1 MIYYISIVLM
11 IPILKVLDVYSYLD
25 IHFVHYLSTRKR
37 GKKMMLQCR
46 EDVLAFTKQL
56 VNIES
61 IVNTDGEKVI
71 AHSLY
76 TLISSFPYFT
86 NHSSNI
92 MISQTLGDD
101 YERYNVMAF
110 VKGTK
115 GKSNRTVILMGHMDT
130 VGVDDFNQLKE
141 HACFPDELMEALQR
155 EDLPPSAKDHLN
167 SGDWLFGRGVL
178 DMKSGVASHLYL
190 LKYYSEHPEELDGN
204 IVFLAECDEEDSSHG
219 VLSALKIFK
228 NWKEDHGFDYVAAIN
243 ADFVSP
249 RYVGDENRYIY
260 KGTVGKLL
268 PSFFITGAETHVGSC
283 FEGLDPN
290 FIAAELTKQINY
302 NPELCN
308 EAFGETTVPPV
319 SLKQTDLKPSYTVQ
333 TALSAYVYYNFFIH
347 SWSPKDVLTKLKEQA
362 FIAFQ
367 NALSSY
373 DERYQ
378 QYSAISGEPY
388 MSLQWEPR
396 VMTYEE
402 MEQLLIQEN
411 GDIFLMQMSQFKE
424 ILVLDA
430 SLDTRMYAA
439 RVVEEAWKW
448 MKDKNPAIILFYSS
462 LYSPRI
468 ELTGKTNTELALIEA
483 LDDAVEEMQPH
494 YPNPIVTRNFFPYI
508 SDMSFV
514 ALSDD
519 EEGITAVS
527 KNNPGWGTK
536 HYVDYQDIRDLN
548 VPVINIGPYGIDA
561 HKKLERM
568 EMTYSLEVVPNLTN
582 TVIQK
587 LLK

>member
-1 MIYYISIVLM
+1 
-11 IPILKVLDVYSYLD
+11 
-25 IHFVHYLSTRKR
+25 
-37 GKKMMLQCR
+37 MLESR
-46 EDVLAFTKQL
+46 EAVLALTTQL
-56 VNIES
+56 VNVES
-61 IVNTDGEKVI
+61 IVNTAGEKAI
-71 AHSLY
+71 ANSLY
-76 TLISSFPYFT
+76 KIIADLPYFSKNT
-86 NHSSNI
+86 SYL
-92 MISQTLGDD
+92 TLEKTINDIH
-101 YERYNVMAF
+101 ERYNVLAF

-115 GKSNRTVILMGHMDT
+115 GTSNRTVILMGHIDT
-130 VGVDDFNQLKE
+130 VGIDDFNQLKDR
-141 HACFPDELMEALQR
+141 ACFPDQLMEALKK
-155 EDLPPSAKDHLN
+155 EELPVSAKEHLE

-190 LKYYSEHPEELDGN
+190 LQYYSEHPEELDGN
-204 IVFLAECDEEDSSHG
+204 LVLLAECDEEDSSHG
-219 VLSALKIFK
+219 VLSALKVLK
-228 NWKEDHGFDYVAAIN
+228 SWKEEHGFDYVAAIN
-243 ADFVSP
+243 SDFVSP
-249 RYVGDENRYIY
+249 RYAGDINRYIY

-290 FIAAELTKQINY
+290 FIVAELTKQINY

-347 SWSPKDVLTKLKEQA
+347 SWSPKDVLEKLKEQA
-362 FIAFQ
+362 LIAFER
-367 NALSSY
+367 ALASF
-373 DERYQ
+373 DERYKR
-378 QYSAISGEPY
+378 YSAASGEPY
-388 MSLQWEPR
+388 VELPWAPR
-396 VMTYEE
+396 VFTYEE
-402 MEQLLIQEN
+402 MEQMLVAEH
-411 GDIFLMQMSQFKE
+411 GDTFVSHMNEFKE
-424 ILVLDA
+424 ILLQNQE
-430 SLDTRMYAA
+430 LDTRMFAA

-468 ELTGKTNTELALIEA
+468 ELTGKTSREQALIDA
-483 LDDAVEEMQPH
+483 LDEAVQAVQPSYQH
-494 YPNPIVTRNFFPYI
+494 PIVTRNFFPYI

-519 EEGITAVS
+519 QEGINAVS

-536 HYVDYQDIRDLN
+536 HYVEYQDIRELN
-548 VPVINIGPYGIDA
+548 VPVINIGPYGVDA

-582 TVIQK
+582 LVIRR
-587 LLK
+587 LLA

>member
-1 MIYYISIVLM
+1 
-11 IPILKVLDVYSYLD
+11 
-25 IHFVHYLSTRKR
+25 
-37 GKKMMLQCR
+37 MLNCR
-46 EDVLAFTKQL
+46 EQVLAFTKHL

-71 AHSLY
+71 AHSLF
-76 TLISSFPYFT
+76 TMISSFPYFT
-86 NHSSNI
+86 DNPSNI
-92 MISQTLGDD
+92 TLSQTLHDEH
-101 YERYNVMAF
+101 ERYNVTAF

-115 GKSNRTVILMGHMDT
+115 GSNNRTVILMGHIDT
-130 VGVDDFNQLKE
+130 VGIDDFNLLKDK
-141 HACFPDELMEALQR
+141 ACYPDELMEALKN
-155 EDLPPSAKDHLN
+155 ESLPVSAMEHLN

-190 LKYYSEHPEELDGN
+190 LKYYSEHPEQLDGN

-219 VLSALKIFK
+219 VLSALNLLKQ
-228 NWKEDHGFDYVAAIN
+228 WKEEHGFEYVAAIN

-249 RYVGDENRYIY
+249 RYEGDENRYIY

-268 PSFFITGAETHVGSC
+268 PSFFITGAETHVGSA

-302 NPELCN
+302 NPKLSN

-333 TALSAYVYYNFFIH
+333 TALAAYVYYNFFIH
-347 SWSPKDVLTKLKEQA
+347 SWSPKEVLSLLKEEA
-362 FIAFQ
+362 MTAFQ
-367 NALSSY
+367 NALATFE
-373 DERYQ
+373 ERYRQ
-378 QYSAISGEPY
+378 FCAISGEPY
-388 MSLQWEPR
+388 HDHSWKPR
-396 VMTYEE
+396 VLTFEE
-402 MEQLLIQEN
+402 MEQMLAEEN
-411 GDIFLMQMSQFKE
+411 GTQFREHMAAFKE
-424 ILVLDA
+424 NLLLD
-430 SLDTRMYAA
+430 SELDTRMFAA

-448 MKDKNPAIILFYSS
+448 MKDKSPAVILFYSS

-468 ELTGKTNTELALIEA
+468 ELTGKTDDEQALIEA
-483 LDDAVEEMQPH
+483 LDQAVEAVQPSYNH
-494 YPNPIVTRNFFPYI
+494 PIVTRNFFPYI

-519 EEGITAVS
+519 EEGIEAVS

-536 HYVDYQDIRDLN
+536 HYVEYQDIRDLN
-548 VPVINIGPYGIDA
+548 VPVINIGPYGVDA

-582 TVIQK
+582 LVIQN
-587 LLK
+587 LLN

>member
-1 MIYYISIVLM
+1 
-11 IPILKVLDVYSYLD
+11 
-25 IHFVHYLSTRKR
+25 
-37 GKKMMLQCR
+37 MLQCR

-61 IVNTDGEKVI
+61 IVNTEGEKAI
-71 AHSLY
+71 SQSLFSI
-76 TLISSFPYFT
+76 LSNFPYFT
-86 NHSSNI
+86 NNPSHI
-92 MISQTLGDD
+92 KIAQTINDD
-101 YERYNVMAF
+101 HERYNVLAF

-115 GKSNRTVILMGHMDT
+115 GTSRRTVILMGHMDT
-130 VGVDDFNQLKE
+130 VGIDDFNQLKE
-141 HACFPDELMEALQR
+141 LACFPDELMEALKH
-155 EDLPPSAKDHLN
+155 EDLPPSAQDHLQ
-167 SGDWLFGRGVL
+167 SGDWLFGRGIL

-190 LKYYSEHPEELDGN
+190 LKHYSEHPEELDGN

-228 NWKEDHGFDYVAAIN
+228 SWKEEHHFDYVAAIN
-243 ADFVSP
+243 SDFVSP

-290 FIAAELTKQINY
+290 FIAAELTRQINY

-362 FIAFQ
+362 LIAFKRSLASFDDRYKQ
-367 NALSSY
+367 YCAL
-373 DERYQ
+373 
-378 QYSAISGEPY
+378 SGEPY
-388 MSLQWEPR
+388 LNPPWGPR
-396 VMTYEE
+396 VYTYEE
-402 MEQLLIQEN
+402 MEQMLIEEN
-411 GDIFLMQMSQFKE
+411 GNPFVSHMDQFKQT
-424 ILVLDA
+424 LLLDTT
-430 SLDTRMYAA
+430 LDTRMFAA

-468 ELTGKTNTELALIEA
+468 ELTGKTNHEQALIDA
-483 LDDAVEEMQPH
+483 LDQAVEAIQPN
-494 YPNPIVTRNFFPYI
+494 YQFPIITRNFFPYI

-519 EEGITAVS
+519 DEGINAVS
-527 KNNPGWGTK
+527 TNDPGWGTK
-536 HYVDYQDIRDLN
+536 HYVDYQDIRDIN
-548 VPVINIGPYGIDA
+548 VPVINIGPYGLDA

-568 EMTYSLEVVPNLTN
+568 EMTYSLEMVPNLTN
-582 TVIQK
+582 LVIK
-587 LLK
+587 NLLK

>member
-1 MIYYISIVLM
+1 
-11 IPILKVLDVYSYLD
+11 
-25 IHFVHYLSTRKR
+25 
-37 GKKMMLQCR
+37 MLESR
-46 EDVLAFTKQL
+46 EAVLALTTQL
-56 VNIES
+56 VNVES
-61 IVNTDGEKVI
+61 IVNTAGEKAI
-71 AHSLY
+71 ANSLY
-76 TLISSFPYFT
+76 KIITDLPYFSK
-86 NHSSNI
+86 NSSYL
-92 MISQTLGDD
+92 TLEKTIDD
-101 YERYNVMAF
+101 IHERYNVLAF

-115 GKSNRTVILMGHMDT
+115 GTSNRTVILMGHIDT
-130 VGVDDFNQLKE
+130 VGIDDFNQLKDR
-141 HACFPDELMEALQR
+141 ACFPDQLMEALKQ
-155 EDLPPSAKDHLN
+155 EELPVSAKEHLE

-190 LKYYSEHPEELDGN
+190 LQYYSEHPEELDGN
-204 IVFLAECDEEDSSHG
+204 LVLLAECDEEDSSHG
-219 VLSALKIFK
+219 VLSALKVLK
-228 NWKEDHGFDYVAAIN
+228 SWKEEHGFDYVAAIN
-243 ADFVSP
+243 SDFVSP
-249 RYVGDENRYIY
+249 RYAGDLNRYIY

-347 SWSPKDVLTKLKEQA
+347 SWSPKDVLEKLKEQA
-362 FIAFQ
+362 LIAFER
-367 NALSSY
+367 ALASF
-373 DERYQ
+373 DERYKH
-378 QYSAISGEPY
+378 YSEASGEPY
-388 MSLQWEPR
+388 VELPWTPR
-396 VMTYEE
+396 VFTYEE
-402 MEQLLIQEN
+402 MEQMLVAEH
-411 GDIFLMQMSQFKE
+411 GDAFVRHMNEFKE
-424 ILVLDA
+424 ILLQNQE
-430 SLDTRMYAA
+430 LDTRMFAA

-468 ELTGKTNTELALIEA
+468 ELTGKTSREQALIDA
-483 LDDAVEEMQPH
+483 LDEAVEAVQPSYQH
-494 YPNPIVTRNFFPYI
+494 PIVTRNFFPYI

-519 EEGITAVS
+519 QEGINAVS

-536 HYVDYQDIRDLN
+536 HYVEYQDIRELN
-548 VPVINIGPYGIDA
+548 VPVINIGPYGVDA

-582 TVIQK
+582 LVIRR
-587 LLK
+587 LLA

>member
-1 MIYYISIVLM
+1 
-11 IPILKVLDVYSYLD
+11 
-25 IHFVHYLSTRKR
+25 
-37 GKKMMLQCR
+37 MLESR
-46 EDVLAFTKQL
+46 EAVLALTTQL
-56 VNIES
+56 VNVES
-61 IVNTDGEKVI
+61 IVNTAGEKAI
-71 AHSLY
+71 ANSLY
-76 TLISSFPYFT
+76 KIIADLPYFSK
-86 NHSSNI
+86 NASYL
-92 MISQTLGDD
+92 TLEKTINDIH
-101 YERYNVMAF
+101 ERYNVLAF

-115 GKSNRTVILMGHMDT
+115 GTSNRTVILMGHMDT
-130 VGVDDFNQLKE
+130 VGIDDFNQLKDR
-141 HACFPDELMEALQR
+141 ACFPDQLMEALKQ
-155 EDLPPSAKDHLN
+155 EDLPVSAKEHLD

-190 LKYYSEHPEELDGN
+190 LQYYSEHPEELDGN
-204 IVFLAECDEEDSSHG
+204 LVLLAECDEEDSSHG
-219 VLSALKIFK
+219 VLSALKVLK
-228 NWKEDHGFDYVAAIN
+228 SWKEEHGFDYVAAIN
-243 ADFVSP
+243 SDFVSP
-249 RYVGDENRYIY
+249 RYAGDLNRYIY
-260 KGTVGKLL
+260 RGTVGKLL

-347 SWSPKDVLTKLKEQA
+347 SWSPKDVLEKLKEQA
-362 FIAFQ
+362 LIAFER
-367 NALSSY
+367 ALASF
-373 DERYQ
+373 DERYKR
-378 QYSAISGEPY
+378 YSAASGEPY
-388 MSLQWEPR
+388 VELPWAPR
-396 VMTYEE
+396 VFTYEE
-402 MEQLLIQEN
+402 MEQMLVVEH
-411 GDIFLMQMSQFKE
+411 GDAFVGHMNEFKE
-424 ILVLDA
+424 ILLQNQE
-430 SLDTRMYAA
+430 LDTRMFAA

-468 ELTGKTNTELALIEA
+468 ELTGKTSCEQALIDA
-483 LDDAVEEMQPH
+483 LDEAVEAVQPSYQH
-494 YPNPIVTRNFFPYI
+494 PIVTRNFFPYI

-519 EEGITAVS
+519 QEGINAVS

-536 HYVDYQDIRDLN
+536 HYVEYQDIRELN
-548 VPVINIGPYGIDA
+548 VPVINIGPYGVDA

-582 TVIQK
+582 LVIRR
-587 LLK
+587 LLA